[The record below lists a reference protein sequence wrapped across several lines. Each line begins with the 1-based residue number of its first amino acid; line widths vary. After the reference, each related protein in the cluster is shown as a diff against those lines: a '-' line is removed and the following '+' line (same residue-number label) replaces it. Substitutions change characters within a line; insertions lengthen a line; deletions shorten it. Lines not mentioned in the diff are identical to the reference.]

1 MHRTISA
8 FEKSFS
14 IARVS
19 ENSRSVRSDTKIFFV
34 RALVVE
40 VYKYWRVMI
49 LTIPII
55 KYYTDSITYWGSHFQ
70 RHLD

>member
-8 FEKSFS
+8 FEKSVS
-14 IARVS
+14 TARVS
-19 ENSRSVRSDTKIFFV
+19 ENTRSVSIDTKIFFV

-49 LTIPII
+49 LPIVLPTGAAI
-55 KYYTDSITYWGSHFQ
+55 FQ